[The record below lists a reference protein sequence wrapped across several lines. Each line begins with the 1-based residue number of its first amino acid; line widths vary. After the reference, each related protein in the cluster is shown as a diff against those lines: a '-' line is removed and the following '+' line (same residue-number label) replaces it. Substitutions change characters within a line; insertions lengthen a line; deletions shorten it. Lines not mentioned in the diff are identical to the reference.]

1 MVLPAPSFF
10 FFPAAG
16 RVASRRVRA
25 SQVKFYAFFG
35 MIGNVPL
42 VPLTKMLNDKFGDD
56 QQVNDRRP
64 SKRRRE
70 DMYLL
75 YNSSSSITFRS
86 FKVVSYI
93 LTSMYVACLCQQGP
107 PLCLGGATNALV
119 RTCTKSACSHVPG
132 KHTNVF
138 ENVKM
143 YRIYYVAS
151 FFQRP

>member
-10 FFPAAG
+10 FFPVAG

-75 YNSSSSITFRS
+75 LYNSSSSITFRS
-86 FKVVSYI
+86 SKVVSYI
-93 LTSMYVACLCQQGP
+93 YFYVCSLSMPAGSPTLFGRCNERISSDMYEECVLP
-107 PLCLGGATNALV
+107 
-119 RTCTKSACSHVPG
+119 RTG
-132 KHTNVF
+132 KTYKCF
-138 ENVKM
+138 RKC
-143 YRIYYVAS
+143 
-151 FFQRP
+151 